1 MFEPMEEPEI
11 SSSHTEI
18 SASSSSATPALI
30 RWIGIASGCL
40 IVFVLAMVAF
50 VHEHSVNNRLSAE
63 NSQLAGM
70 LKDTRG
76 QVDGLNA
83 KLDAVMTAQQ
93 QAAQEKAKPSPV
105 HQLSSRTAHRRATAQ
120 NSQFKKFQAQLDAQG
135 KAIQSTQQDLAS
147 ARTELQ
153 GSIAKTHDELVVL
166 QKKGQRN
173 YYEFDLDK
181 SKQFQHAG
189 PVGISLRKANTKH
202 QYADLELMV
211 EDAQLTKKHVNLYE
225 PVRFYPG
232 EDQQSVELVINSI
245 RKNHIHGYLSMPKY
259 SSKELV
265 ATGETTPEA
274 NNSAATSNPTS
285 SVPKARSK
293 LTIPQ

>member
-1 MFEPMEEPEI
+1 MLEPLHETQPENEQEVSI
-11 SSSHTEI
+11 ASPESS
-18 SASSSSATPALI
+18 TPPVI
-30 RWIGIASGCL
+30 RWIGIAAASL
-40 IVFVLAMVAF
+40 IVFVLAMVAY
-50 VHEHSVNNRLSAE
+50 VHERSVAGRLGAE
-63 NSQLAGM
+63 NSQLASL
-70 LKDTRG
+70 LKDTRS
-76 QVDGLNA
+76 QVDALNA
-83 KLDAVMTAQQ
+83 KIDALKPAPQPVEAQ
-93 QAAQEKAKPSPV
+93 AKPSPV
-105 HQLSSRTAHRRATAQ
+105 HRTSSRAVAHRRAAES
-120 NSQFKKFQAQLDAQG
+120 SQFKKFQAQLDAQG
-135 KAIQSTQQDLAS
+135 KAIQSTQADLAN

-173 YYEFDLDK
+173 YFEFDLDK

-211 EDAQLTKKHVNLYE
+211 EDAQLSKKHVNLYE
-225 PVRFYPG
+225 PIRFYPG

-265 ATGETTPEA
+265 AAGDTGTDA
-274 NNSAATSNPTS
+274 NNAAPSNA
-285 SVPKARSK
+285 PKARTK
-293 LTIPQ
+293 LTMPQ

>member
-1 MFEPMEEPEI
+1 MFEPIQEPEI
-11 SSSHTEI
+11 TSSHTEI
-18 SASSSSATPALI
+18 SASPSSTPPVI
-30 RWIGIASGCL
+30 RWIGIAASCL

-50 VHEHSVNNRLSAE
+50 VHEHSVNNRLSSE

-76 QVDGLNA
+76 QVDALNA
-83 KLDAVMTAQQ
+83 KLDALVSAKQ

-105 HQLSSRTAHRRATAQ
+105 HQASSRTAHRRAGQSA
-120 NSQFKKFQAQLDAQG
+120 QFKKFQAQLDAQG
-135 KAIQSTQQDLAS
+135 KAIESTQQDLAS
-147 ARTELQ
+147 TRTELQ

-166 QKKGQRN
+166 QKRGQRN
-173 YYEFDLDK
+173 YYEFDLNK

-211 EDAQLTKKHVNLYE
+211 EDAQLSKKHVNLYE

-245 RKNHIHGYLSMPKY
+245 RKNHIHGYITMPKY

-265 ATGETTPEA
+265 ATGEPAPDA
-274 NNSAATSNPTS
+274 NNASVRNEPPTA
-285 SVPKARSK
+285 PKTRTK
-293 LTIPQ
+293 LTMPQ

>member
-1 MFEPMEEPEI
+1 MLEPVREPLPEQEL
-11 SSSHTEI
+11 STASTEP
-18 SASSSSATPALI
+18 STPPVI
-30 RWIGIASGCL
+30 RWIGIAATCL
-40 IVFVLAMVAF
+40 IVFVLAMVAY
-50 VHEHSVNNRLSAE
+50 VHERSVASRLSAE
-63 NSQLAGM
+63 NSQLAAL
-70 LKDTRG
+70 LKDTRS
-76 QVDGLNA
+76 QVDTLSAKMNA
-83 KLDAVMTAQQ
+83 LTPAPQPVEAQ
-93 QAAQEKAKPSPV
+93 AKPSPV
-105 HQLSSRTAHRRATAQ
+105 HRTSSRAVAHRRAEA
-120 NSQFKKFQAQLDAQG
+120 SQLKKFQAQLDAQG

-211 EDAQLTKKHVNLYE
+211 EDAQLSKKHVNLYE

-265 ATGETTPEA
+265 AAGDGASDA
-274 NNSAATSNPTS
+274 NNPAAPTNA
-285 SVPKARSK
+285 PKSRTK
-293 LTIPQ
+293 LTMPQ

>member
-1 MFEPMEEPEI
+1 MFEPIQEPEI

-18 SASSSSATPALI
+18 STSSSSTPPVI

-40 IVFVLAMVAF
+40 IVFVLAMVAY
-50 VHEHSVNNRLSAE
+50 VHEHSVNSRLSSE

-76 QVDGLNA
+76 QVDALNS
-83 KLDAVMTAQQ
+83 KLDALVTAQQQ
-93 QAAQEKAKPSPV
+93 QAAQEKAK
-105 HQLSSRTAHRRATAQ
+105 SSLVQQTASRNAHRRAAVQ

-135 KAIQSTQQDLAS
+135 KAIESTQQDLAS
-147 ARTELQ
+147 TRTDLQ

-173 YYEFDLDK
+173 YFEFDLDK
-181 SKQFQHAG
+181 AKQFQHAG
-189 PVGISLRKANTKH
+189 PIGISLRKANTKH

-211 EDAQLTKKHVNLYE
+211 EDAQLSKKHVNLYE

-259 SSKELV
+259 SSKDLV
-265 ATGETTPEA
+265 ATGEPVPDASTAAPTT
-274 NNSAATSNPTS
+274 AA
-285 SVPKARSK
+285 PKSRTK
-293 LTIPQ
+293 LAIPQ

>member
-1 MFEPMEEPEI
+1 MLEPLHETHSEHQQEVSIASTEP
-11 SSSHTEI
+11 S
-18 SASSSSATPALI
+18 TPPVI
-30 RWIGIASGCL
+30 RWIGIAAACL
-40 IVFVLAMVAF
+40 IVFVLTMVAY
-50 VHEHSVNNRLSAE
+50 VHERSVAGRLSAE
-63 NSQLAGM
+63 NSQLASL
-70 LKDTRG
+70 LKDTRS
-76 QVDGLNA
+76 QLDALNA
-83 KLDAVMTAQQ
+83 RIDALKPAPQPVEAQ
-93 QAAQEKAKPSPV
+93 AKPSPV
-105 HQLSSRTAHRRATAQ
+105 HQTSSRAVAHRRAAEA
-120 NSQFKKFQAQLDAQG
+120 SRFKKFQAQLDAQG
-135 KAIQSTQQDLAS
+135 KAIQSTQSDLAN

-173 YYEFDLDK
+173 YFEFDLDK

-211 EDAQLTKKHVNLYE
+211 EDAQLSKKHVNLYE

-265 ATGETTPEA
+265 AVGDTGTDA
-274 NNSAATSNPTS
+274 NSAAPSNA
-285 SVPKARSK
+285 PKARTK

>member
-1 MFEPMEEPEI
+1 MFEPLQEPEI
-11 SSSHTEI
+11 SRSHTEL
-18 SASSSSATPALI
+18 SASSSTPPLI

-40 IVFVLAMVAF
+40 IIFVLAMIAF
-50 VHEHSVNNRLSAE
+50 MHEHSVNNRLSSA
-63 NSQLAGM
+63 NTQLAGM

-76 QVDGLNA
+76 QVDALNS
-83 KLDAVMTAQQ
+83 KLDALVTTQQ
-93 QAAQEKAKPSPV
+93 QAAQEKAKSTLV
-105 HQLSSRTAHRRATAQ
+105 QQAVSRTAHRRAAAQ

-135 KAIQSTQQDLAS
+135 KAIQSTQQDLAGT
-147 ARTELQ
+147 RTELQ

-211 EDAQLTKKHVNLYE
+211 EDAQLSKKHVNLYE

-259 SSKELV
+259 SSKDLV
-265 ATGETTPEA
+265 AAGETTPEA
-274 NNSAATSNPTS
+274 NNSAAASNTTS
-285 SVPKARSK
+285 SVPKARTK
-293 LTIPQ
+293 LTTPQ

>member
-1 MFEPMEEPEI
+1 
-11 SSSHTEI
+11 
-18 SASSSSATPALI
+18 
-30 RWIGIASGCL
+30 
-40 IVFVLAMVAF
+40 
-50 VHEHSVNNRLSAE
+50 VHEHSVNNRLSSE
-63 NSQLAGM
+63 NTKLAGM

-76 QVDGLNA
+76 QVEALNS
-83 KLDAVMTAQQ
+83 KLDTLVTAQQ
-93 QAAQEKAKPSPV
+93 QAAQEKAKSSLV
-105 HQLSSRTAHRRATAQ
+105 QQAASRTAAHRRAAAQ

-135 KAIQSTQQDLAS
+135 KAIQSTQQDLAGT
-147 ARTELQ
+147 RTELQ

-211 EDAQLTKKHVNLYE
+211 EDAQLSKKHVNLYE

-265 ATGETTPEA
+265 ATEETTPEA
-274 NNSAATSNPTS
+274 NAPAATSNTTS
-285 SVPKARSK
+285 SVPKARTK
-293 LTIPQ
+293 LTTPQ

>member
-1 MFEPMEEPEI
+1 MFEPIEEPEI
-11 SSSHTEI
+11 SQNHTEI
-18 SASSSSATPALI
+18 STSSSSGTPPVI

-40 IVFVLAMVAF
+40 IVFVLAMVAY
-50 VHEHSVNNRLSAE
+50 VHEHSVNNRLSSE

-76 QVDGLNA
+76 QVDALNS
-83 KLDAVMTAQQ
+83 KLDALVTAQQ
-93 QAAQEKAKPSPV
+93 QAAQEKAKSSLV
-105 HQLSSRTAHRRATAQ
+105 QSRTAHRRAAAQ

-147 ARTELQ
+147 TRTDLQ

-173 YYEFDLDK
+173 YFEFDLDK

-211 EDAQLTKKHVNLYE
+211 EDAQLSKKHVNLYE

-265 ATGETTPEA
+265 AAGEPVSDA
-274 NNSAATSNPTS
+274 SSAAATTTTA
-285 SVPKARSK
+285 PKARTK
-293 LTIPQ
+293 LNMPQ

>member
-1 MFEPMEEPEI
+1 VE
-11 SSSHTEI
+11 
-18 SASSSSATPALI
+18 
-30 RWIGIASGCL
+30 
-40 IVFVLAMVAF
+40 
-50 VHEHSVNNRLSAE
+50 
-63 NSQLAGM
+63 
-70 LKDTRG
+70 
-76 QVDGLNA
+76 
-83 KLDAVMTAQQ
+83 AQ
-93 QAAQEKAKPSPV
+93 AKPSPV
-105 HQLSSRTAHRRATAQ
+105 HRTSSRAVAHRRAEA
-120 NSQFKKFQAQLDAQG
+120 SQLKKFQAQLDAQG

-211 EDAQLTKKHVNLYE
+211 EDAQLSKKHVNLYE

-265 ATGETTPEA
+265 AAGDGASDA
-274 NNSAATSNPTS
+274 NNPAAPTNA
-285 SVPKARSK
+285 PKSRTK
-293 LTIPQ
+293 LTMPQ